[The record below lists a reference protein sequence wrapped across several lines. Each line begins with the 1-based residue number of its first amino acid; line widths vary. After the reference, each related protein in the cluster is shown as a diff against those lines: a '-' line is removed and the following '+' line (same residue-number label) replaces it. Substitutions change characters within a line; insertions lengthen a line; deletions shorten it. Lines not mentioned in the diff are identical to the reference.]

1 LKEGI
6 GFWVLEVLYAI
17 VPQGSGDDF
26 NLTLYYNYQ
35 PWENETYHDGK
46 STLLI
51 EHVST
56 FRFTQ
61 IGETIRLKL
70 CIHDDMQMRF

>member
-1 LKEGI
+1 ML
-6 GFWVLEVLYAI
+6 V
-17 VPQGSGDDF
+17 
-26 NLTLYYNYQ
+26 
-35 PWENETYHDGK
+35 
-46 STLLI
+46 

-70 CIHDDMQMRF
+70 CIHDGMQSADFDYAVCREKVVF